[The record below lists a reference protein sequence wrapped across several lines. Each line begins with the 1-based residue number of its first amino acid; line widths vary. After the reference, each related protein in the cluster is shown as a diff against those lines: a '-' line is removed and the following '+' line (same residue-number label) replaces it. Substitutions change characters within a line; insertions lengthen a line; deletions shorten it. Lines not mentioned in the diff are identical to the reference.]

1 MLECKCWTAGGG
13 GVALGPTAL
22 GAVVAG
28 DIAANAV
35 TGLGAVAVGA
45 VDAGDIAANAV
56 TELTGTGTGA

>member
-35 TGLGAVAVGA
+35 T
-45 VDAGDIAANAV
+45 
-56 TELTGTGTGA
+56 ELTGTGTGA